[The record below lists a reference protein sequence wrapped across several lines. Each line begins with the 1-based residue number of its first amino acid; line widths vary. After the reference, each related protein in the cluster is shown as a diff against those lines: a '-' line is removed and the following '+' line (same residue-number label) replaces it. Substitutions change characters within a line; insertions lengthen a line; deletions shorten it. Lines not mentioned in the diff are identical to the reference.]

1 MRLFTLFNLLLI
13 VCLVGCLGS
22 QQTATQTIEPETA
35 STETGTEKSALAALE
50 LSASKT
56 TFSAQEAIPLELAIQ
71 NGKFDLLVPISSVS
85 TQRAFKQLTV
95 TNSNGEVFKM
105 KKPVPLGSALKTLYK
120 DGKSVRC
127 IQGFDMKAG
136 TTQTVSLENLQ
147 TYYQLQPGS
156 YTVKVTIELEV
167 YREFMEDQHPEIIEL
182 QREIQKIQ
190 NSTNPQFTPEVK
202 KEAISYTQDQ
212 IDFIKEKYKEELQN
226 IYLPLKSLRGKASL
240 VSNSIS
246 LTIE

>member
-22 QQTATQTIEPETA
+22 QQTIEMETA
-35 STETGTEKSALAALE
+35 STETKKSALAVLE
-50 LSASKT
+50 LTTPKT
-56 TFSAQEAIPLELAIQ
+56 TYSAQETIPLELTIQ
-71 NGKFDLLVPISSVS
+71 NGNFDLLVPFSSVS
-85 TQRAFKQLTV
+85 TQSAFKLLAV
-95 TNSNGEVFKM
+95 TDSNGEVVKM
-105 KKPVPLGSALKTLYK
+105 KRRVPLSNPLKTLYK

-127 IQGFDMKAG
+127 IQGLDMKAG
-136 TTQTVSLENLQ
+136 TTQTVSLENMQ
-147 TYYQLQPGS
+147 THYQLPPGD
-156 YTVKVTIELEV
+156 YTVNVVIELEV
-167 YREFMEDQHPEIIEL
+167 YRESMEDQHPEVIEL

-190 NSTNPQFTPEVK
+190 NSTNPQFTPAVK

-212 IDFIKEKYKEELQN
+212 IDFIKEKHKAELQN

>member
-1 MRLFTLFNLLLI
+1 MKLFILFNLLLI
-13 VCLVGCLGS
+13 VCLFGCLGN
-22 QQTATQTIEPETA
+22 QQTIETEIA
-35 STETGTEKSALAALE
+35 STETEKSALAELE
-50 LSASKT
+50 LSTSKT
-56 TFSAQEAIPLELAIQ
+56 TYSAQEAIPLELNIQ

-95 TNSNGEVFKM
+95 TDSNGEVFKM
-105 KKPVPLGSALKTLYK
+105 KKPVPLGSTLKTLYK

-127 IQGFDMKAG
+127 TQGFDMKAG
-136 TTQTVSLENLQ
+136 TMQTVSLENLQ
-147 TYYQLQPGS
+147 THYQLQPGS
-156 YTVKVTIELEV
+156 YTVKVVIELEV
-167 YREFMEDQHPEIIEL
+167 YREFMEDQIPEVIEL
-182 QREIQKIQ
+182 EREIQKIQ

-212 IDFIKEKYKEELQN
+212 IDFIKEKHKEKLQD

-246 LTIE
+246 ITID

>member
-1 MRLFTLFNLLLI
+1 MKPFTLFNLLL
-13 VCLVGCLGS
+13 VTCLFGCLGS

-35 STETGTEKSALAALE
+35 STETEESALAELE
-50 LSASKT
+50 LSTPKT
-56 TFSAQEAIPLELAIQ
+56 TYSTQEAIPLALNIQ

-95 TNSNGEVFKM
+95 ANSNGEVFKM
-105 KKPVPLGSALKTLYK
+105 KKPVPLGSTLKTLYM

-127 IQGFDMKAG
+127 VQGFSMKAG

-147 TYYQLQPGS
+147 THYQLEPGT
-156 YTVKVTIELEV
+156 YTVKVTILLEV
-167 YREFMEDQHPEIIEL
+167 YQESMEDQHPQIIEL
-182 QREIQKIQ
+182 QREIQKYQ
-190 NSTNPQFTPEVK
+190 NNTNPQFTPEAK
-202 KEAISYTQDQ
+202 KAAISYTQDQ
-212 IDFIKEKYKEELQN
+212 IDIIKEKYKEQLQN

-240 VSNSIS
+240 ESNSIS

>member
-13 VCLVGCLGS
+13 ICLVGCLGS
-22 QQTATQTIEPETA
+22 QQTTQTIETETA
-35 STETGTEKSALAALE
+35 STETEKSALAVLE
-50 LSASKT
+50 LSTPKT
-56 TFSAQEAIPLELAIQ
+56 TYSAQETIPLELAIQ
-71 NGKFDLLVPISSVS
+71 NGKYDLLVPISSVS
-85 TQRAFKQLTV
+85 TQSAFKLLAV
-95 TNSNGEVFKM
+95 TDSNGEVIKM
-105 KKPVPLGSALKTLYK
+105 KKRVPLGSTLKTLYK

-147 TYYQLQPGS
+147 THYQLQPGS
-156 YTVKVTIELEV
+156 YTVKVAIELEV
-167 YREFMEDQHPEIIEL
+167 YRESIEDQIPEVIEL

-212 IDFIKEKYKEELQN
+212 IDVIKEKHKEELQN

>member
-1 MRLFTLFNLLLI
+1 MRLFTFFNLLLI
-13 VCLVGCLGS
+13 FYLVGCLGS
-22 QQTATQTIEPETA
+22 QQTTTQTIETETA
-35 STETGTEKSALAALE
+35 STETEKSEALAMLE
-50 LSASKT
+50 LSTPKT
-56 TFSAQEAIPLELAIQ
+56 TYSAQEAIPLELTIQ
-71 NGKFDLLVPISSVS
+71 NGKFDLLVPISIVS
-85 TQRAFKQLTV
+85 TQRAFKELTV
-95 TNSNGEVFKM
+95 TDNNGEIVKM
-105 KKPVPLGSALKTLYK
+105 KKSVPLGGTLKTLYK

-136 TTQTVSLENLQ
+136 TLQTVSLENLQ
-147 TYYQLQPGS
+147 THYQLQPGDYS
-156 YTVKVTIELEV
+156 VKVVIVLEV
-167 YREFMEDQHPEIIEL
+167 YRESMEDQHPEIIEL

-212 IDFIKEKYKEELQN
+212 IDFIKEKHKEALQN

-240 VSNSIS
+240 VSNGIS

>member
-13 VCLVGCLGS
+13 ICLVGCLGS
-22 QQTATQTIEPETA
+22 QQTIETETA
-35 STETGTEKSALAALE
+35 STETEKSALAMLE
-50 LSASKT
+50 LSTPKT
-56 TFSAQEAIPLELAIQ
+56 TYSALEVIPLELTIQ
-71 NGKFDLLVPISSVS
+71 NGKYDLLVPISSVS
-85 TQRAFKQLTV
+85 TQSAFKLLAV
-95 TNSNGEVFKM
+95 TDSNGEVIKM
-105 KKPVPLGSALKTLYK
+105 KRRVPLGSTLKTLYK

-147 TYYQLQPGS
+147 THYQLQPGS
-156 YTVKVTIELEV
+156 YTVKVAIELEV
-167 YREFMEDQHPEIIEL
+167 YRESMEDQIPEVIEL

-190 NSTNPQFTPEVK
+190 NNTNPQFTPEVK
-202 KEAISYTQDQ
+202 KDAISYTQDQ
-212 IDFIKEKYKEELQN
+212 IDVIKEKHKDKLQN

-246 LTIE
+246 LTVE

>member
-1 MRLFTLFNLLLI
+1 MRLFLLFNLLLI
-13 VCLVGCLGS
+13 VCLFGCLGS
-22 QQTATQTIEPETA
+22 QQTIETETA
-35 STETGTEKSALAALE
+35 STETGKSTLAELE
-50 LSASKT
+50 LSTPKT
-56 TFSAQEAIPLELAIQ
+56 TYSAQEAIPLQLNIQ

-85 TQRAFKQLTV
+85 TQRAFKQLAV
-95 TNSNGEVFKM
+95 SDSKGKVFNM
-105 KKPVPLGSALKTLYK
+105 KKPVPLGGTLKTLYK

-136 TTQTVSLENLQ
+136 TTRTVSLENLQ
-147 TYYQLQPGS
+147 THYQLQPGD
-156 YTVKVTIELEV
+156 YTVKVVIELEV
-167 YREFMEDQHPEIIEL
+167 YRESMEDQIPEVIEL
-182 QREIQKIQ
+182 EREIQKIQ

-212 IDFIKEKYKEELQN
+212 IDFITEKHKEELQN

-246 LTIE
+246 ITIE

>member
-1 MRLFTLFNLLLI
+1 
-13 VCLVGCLGS
+13 
-22 QQTATQTIEPETA
+22 
-35 STETGTEKSALAALE
+35 
-50 LSASKT
+50 
-56 TFSAQEAIPLELAIQ
+56 
-71 NGKFDLLVPISSVS
+71 
-85 TQRAFKQLTV
+85 
-95 TNSNGEVFKM
+95 
-105 KKPVPLGSALKTLYK
+105 
-120 DGKSVRC
+120 
-127 IQGFDMKAG
+127 MKAG

-212 IDFIKEKYKEELQN
+212 IDFIKEKYKADLQN
-226 IYLPLKSLRGKASL
+226 IYLPLKLLRGKASL

-246 LTIE
+246 LTVE

>member
-1 MRLFTLFNLLLI
+1 MRLFTFFNLLLS

-22 QQTATQTIEPETA
+22 QQTTQTIETETA
-35 STETGTEKSALAALE
+35 STETEKSTLAMLE
-50 LSASKT
+50 LSTPKT
-56 TFSAQEAIPLELAIQ
+56 TYSAQEAIPLELNIQ

-95 TNSNGEVFKM
+95 ANSNGEVFKM
-105 KKPVPLGSALKTLYK
+105 KKPVPLGSTLKTLYK

-127 IQGFDMKAG
+127 TQGFDMKAG

-147 TYYQLQPGS
+147 THYQLQPGS
-156 YTVKVTIELEV
+156 YTVKVMIELEV
-167 YREFMEDQHPEIIEL
+167 YREFMEDQRPEIIEL
-182 QREIQKIQ
+182 QREILKIQ

-212 IDFIKEKYKEELQN
+212 IDFIKEKYKEDLQN

-246 LTIE
+246 ITIE

>member
-1 MRLFTLFNLLLI
+1 MKLFTLFNLFLV

-22 QQTATQTIEPETA
+22 QQTTQTIETETA
-35 STETGTEKSALAALE
+35 ATEAEKSALAVLE
-50 LSASKT
+50 LSTPKT
-56 TFSAQEAIPLELAIQ
+56 TYSMQEAIPLELTIQ

-95 TNSNGEVFKM
+95 ANSNGEVFKM
-105 KKPVPLGSALKTLYK
+105 KKPVPLGSTLKTLYK

-127 IQGFDMKAG
+127 VQGFDMKAG

-156 YTVKVTIELEV
+156 YTVQVVIELEV
-167 YREFMEDQHPEIIEL
+167 YQEFMEDQHPQIIEL
-182 QREIQKIQ
+182 QREIQRYQ
-190 NSTNPQFTPEVK
+190 NNTSPQFTPEAK

-212 IDFIKEKYKEELQN
+212 IDFIKEKYKDELQN
-226 IYLPLKSLRGKASL
+226 IYLPLKSRRGKASL
-240 VSNSIS
+240 ESNSIS

>member
-22 QQTATQTIEPETA
+22 QQTIETETA
-35 STETGTEKSALAALE
+35 STETEKSTLAVLE
-50 LSASKT
+50 LSTTKT
-56 TFSAQEAIPLELAIQ
+56 TYSAQETIPLELAIQ
-71 NGKFDLLVPISSVS
+71 NGKYDLLVPISSVS
-85 TQRAFKQLTV
+85 TQSAFKLLAV
-95 TNSNGEVFKM
+95 TDSNGEVIKM
-105 KKPVPLGSALKTLYK
+105 KRRVPLGSTLKTLYK

-147 TYYQLQPGS
+147 THYQLQSGS
-156 YTVKVTIELEV
+156 YTVKVAIELEV
-167 YREFMEDQHPEIIEL
+167 YRESMEDQIPEVIEL

-202 KEAISYTQDQ
+202 KDAISYTQDQ
-212 IDFIKEKYKEELQN
+212 IDVIKEKHKDKLQN

-246 LTIE
+246 LTVE

>member
-22 QQTATQTIEPETA
+22 QQTIETETA
-35 STETGTEKSALAALE
+35 STETEKSILAVLE
-50 LSASKT
+50 LSTPKT
-56 TFSAQEAIPLELAIQ
+56 TYSAQDTIPLKLAIQ
-71 NGKFDLLVPISSVS
+71 NGKYDLLVPISSVS
-85 TQRAFKQLTV
+85 TQSTFKLLAV
-95 TNSNGEVFKM
+95 TDSNGEVIKM
-105 KKPVPLGSALKTLYK
+105 KRRVPLGSTLKTLYK

-147 TYYQLQPGS
+147 THYQLQPGS
-156 YTVKVTIELEV
+156 YTVKVAIELEV
-167 YREFMEDQHPEIIEL
+167 YREFMEDQIPEVIEL

-212 IDFIKEKYKEELQN
+212 IDVIKEKHKDKLQN

-246 LTIE
+246 LTLE